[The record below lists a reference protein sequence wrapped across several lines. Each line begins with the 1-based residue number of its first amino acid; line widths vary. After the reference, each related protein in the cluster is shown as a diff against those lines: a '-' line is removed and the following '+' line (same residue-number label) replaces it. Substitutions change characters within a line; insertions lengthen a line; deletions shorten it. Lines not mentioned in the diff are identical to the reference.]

1 MWLLQRR
8 DEVGARM
15 SSGALSASPE
25 KLRVKSGIDCTPVE
39 VHRGKMGFVKNREMI
54 SRRAHAS

>member
-15 SSGALSASPE
+15 SSGALSASRE

-39 VHRGKMGFVKNREMI
+39 VHRGKMGFEKKR
-54 SRRAHAS
+54 